1 MGSRKCPAVSQSQEM
16 REYPAPPDTVCLTLP
31 HPLEPGSKSIFCVR
45 SSSITLAFFPLKTL
59 NSQSQTD
66 FWHASVCL
74 NPLGPELWFC
84 KPRSL
89 STALTLLSLWCS
101 HGTSLLAKRVT
112 QEGRQWSRNAYSPTR
127 EAQQLCLWELDM

>member
-1 MGSRKCPAVSQSQEM
+1 MVSRKCPVVAHSQEM
-16 REYPAPPDTVCLTLP
+16 REWPAPPNTVCLTLS
-31 HPLEPGSKSIFCVR
+31 HPSKSIFYMR
-45 SSSITLAFFPLKTL
+45 SSLTTLAFFPLKTL

-101 HGTSLLAKRVT
+101 YGTSLPAKRGT
-112 QEGRQWSRNAYSPTR
+112 QRADEWSRNAYSPTR
-127 EAQQLCLWELDM
+127 EAQQLCLWELYM